1 MTLNME
7 TINIS
12 RHILTESTGTFILRS
27 AVDAISYFDAGGKEC
42 ER

>member
-1 MTLNME
+1 MTLSIE

-12 RHILTESTGTFILRS
+12 RHILTELSGTFILRL